1 MESPIAASI
10 NLGLYLYDV
19 PFLTF
24 SINQQHPKV
33 MTFPKIIISYLLTTV
48 VFFAID
54 MVWLGFIAKNLYRKY
69 LGSLLSD
76 TVNWSA
82 AIIFYL
88 IFIVGIF
95 IFVISPAV
103 EKQSMVRAALLGAVF
118 GLIAYATYD
127 LTNYAT
133 LKGFPLNIVFIDLAW
148 GAVLTAVVSLAGFY
162 IVKFIG

>member
-1 MESPIAASI
+1 
-10 NLGLYLYDV
+10 
-19 PFLTF
+19 
-24 SINQQHPKV
+24 
-33 MTFPKIIISYLLTTV
+33 MTFPRIIISYLLTTV
-48 VFFAID
+48 VFLVID
-54 MVWLGFIAKNLYRKY
+54 MVWLGFVAKTLYRKY
-69 LGSLLSD
+69 LGALLSD

-88 IFIVGIF
+88 IYIVGIF

-103 EKQSMVRAALLGAVF
+103 EKQSVIRAVLLGAVF

-148 GAVLTAVVSLAGFY
+148 GAVLTALVSLAGYY

>member
-1 MESPIAASI
+1 
-10 NLGLYLYDV
+10 
-19 PFLTF
+19 
-24 SINQQHPKV
+24 
-33 MTFPKIIISYLLTTV
+33 MTFPKIILSYLLTTV

-54 MVWLGFIAKNLYRKY
+54 MAWLGLVAKNIYQKY
-69 LGSLLSD
+69 LGALLSE
-76 TVNWSA
+76 TVNWAA

-95 IFVISPAV
+95 IFVINPAI
-103 EKQSMVRAALLGAVF
+103 EKQSVIRAIVLGTIF
-118 GLIAYATYD
+118 GFIAYATYD

-148 GAVLTAVVSLAGFY
+148 GAVLTALVSLAGYY

>member
-1 MESPIAASI
+1 
-10 NLGLYLYDV
+10 
-19 PFLTF
+19 
-24 SINQQHPKV
+24 
-33 MTFPKIIISYLLTTV
+33 MTFPRIIISYLLTTV

-54 MVWLGFIAKNLYRKY
+54 MVWLGFIAKTLYRKY
-69 LGSLLSD
+69 LGALISD
-76 TVNWSA
+76 TVNWTA

-103 EKQSMVRAALLGAVF
+103 EKQSVVRAILLGAVF

-127 LTNYAT
+127 LTNFAT

-148 GAVLTAVVSLAGFY
+148 GAVLTAIASLAGFY